1 MLLMCLFVLQFCVQA
16 CLPTALLVEACPTT
30 AVRMSVIVNYLKS
43 RMEILILNAKTGMD
57 TNSQQ
62 YEEMSKDAVNAIKQV
77 CLGVKGV
84 SEKELTE
91 LLQAIT
97 DAPLNAQYRDEL
109 RDLFNQKLSNDPFL
123 SLTSTAS
130 IKVDFPENYL
140 RQQDWDML
148 MDTGADVNVKLLY
161 LATLWANLGL
171 VHPTERSA
179 KNIAALGVLT
189 EEEVVVGGPMGVSH
203 LRTFKKS
210 LKDCV
215 SKIRATNFSNSP
227 GVYTG
232 FVDELQKSY
241 PQWYSQVYSEA
252 SPPVGCPAHMHMA
265 VKRMQSTMACRSSR
279 AGCGNLGNPRVGQS
293 TMGNAVQMLLNMQM
307 ANQMANQ
314 MQVPMEQSL
323 PGLVVYP
330 PRRGR
335 AWTKACL
342 IPLLSLTVSL
352 QQHLLCLPQH
362 LPCLPPYSSLQPR
375 LAWLAGCPGQA
386 CGSLAGDLGTEEA
399 ATK

>member
-1 MLLMCLFVLQFCVQA
+1 M
-16 CLPTALLVEACPTT
+16 EACPTT

-189 EEEVVVGGPMGVSH
+189 EEEVVVGGPWVCN
-203 LRTFKKS
+203 T
-210 LKDCV
+210 C
-215 SKIRATNFSNSP
+215 
-227 GVYTG
+227 
-232 FVDELQKSY
+232 
-241 PQWYSQVYSEA
+241 
-252 SPPVGCPAHMHMA
+252 AH
-265 VKRMQSTMACRSSR
+265 SRSSSR
-279 AGCGNLGNPRVGQS
+279 IV
-293 TMGNAVQMLLNMQM
+293 
-307 ANQMANQ
+307 
-314 MQVPMEQSL
+314 
-323 PGLVVYP
+323 
-330 PRRGR
+330 
-335 AWTKACL
+335 
-342 IPLLSLTVSL
+342 
-352 QQHLLCLPQH
+352 
-362 LPCLPPYSSLQPR
+362 
-375 LAWLAGCPGQA
+375 
-386 CGSLAGDLGTEEA
+386 
-399 ATK
+399 